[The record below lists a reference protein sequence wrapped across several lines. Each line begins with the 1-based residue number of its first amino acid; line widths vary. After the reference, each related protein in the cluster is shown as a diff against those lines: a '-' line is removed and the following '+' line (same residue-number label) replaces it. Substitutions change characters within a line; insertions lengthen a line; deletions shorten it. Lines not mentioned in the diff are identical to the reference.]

1 MTISG
6 FEHNIYPKLK
16 EFLWRELSTDCS
28 GHNHQHALRVVKN
41 AKLILQ
47 QETADYVVVVTAALL
62 HDVIDRKLFVDTD
75 SQDQKVRQ
83 LLEELNFDDSSI
95 EQILYI
101 MKNISFSS
109 GKSEFLKTIEA
120 KIVCDADRLDAL
132 GALGIIRTIE
142 YGAVH
147 GRAFYSEE
155 NLSEEG
161 VRVSFGKISNTSLS
175 HFYEKLL
182 KLEALMFTDKGRELA
197 QQRTCFMREFLEQFY
212 EEVNSRF

>member
-1 MTISG
+1 MNVDD
-6 FEHNIYPKLK
+6 FKNRVYPQLE
-16 EFLWRELSTDCS
+16 EFVLAELSKDCS

-47 QETADYVVVVTAALL
+47 QETADYVVVVTVALL

-75 SQDQKVRQ
+75 SQEQKVRQ

-109 GKSEFLKTIEA
+109 GKSKFLKSMEA

-155 NLSEEG
+155 NLSEVDDR
-161 VRVSFGKISNTSLS
+161 VRFGEISDSSLS